1 MVTYPSAPIAFAGE
15 KCLIWINQGKGA
27 IMTTR
32 VKWLL
37 VCFAVLCL
45 TALYSFRDFAPVRVI
60 GTKLSLGAQPEPLMV
75 QVARDFP
82 SSTAHIF
89 SDAELRTF
97 VVAASKAEAI
107 DDPLQRCLAYP
118 DPPGSHWTHAA
129 VVAYCQYR
137 TAPYITF
144 DQVKALIEQGK
155 SAELDREM
163 ADALK
168 AQYTAPYAYGRLER
182 IFAADFDNGSLDIR
196 PILDAWKRNSPNSA
210 FAYAASGYAYVAMA
224 HDARGGDYI
233 NRTSQD
239 KVDAMGRLLQRA
251 DTDLQKAIS
260 IEPRITPVYAAM
272 IHAGGLELGNDYAVN
287 AAQQGLRQDPGS
299 WIIYRELLWLST
311 PQWGGSLALL
321 HRISADAAAHS
332 ATNPLL
338 AMEKNTTLVY
348 EANVGN
354 CDCGLPTL
362 PYEFPYVLDEL
373 ASSTVLAAA
382 GRTGWQQNMPSIAV
396 VYLSEALRFAPGM
409 ADARFQRVGALAD
422 AGVTDT
428 ALRQI
433 NQLMAVDSR
442 NYDDYQQRA
451 YIYLLQHDYANAEKD
466 LDTMLTLKP
475 ADRWSLEQL
484 ASMYINQ
491 THQWDKGWDVAGQL
505 MQDVPDDP
513 EGWVFRATIA
523 QQQPRD
529 GLAET
534 VNDAIAHFGNDPR
547 QRGVL
552 ARLKRM
558 LTTGA
563 KPTVSSGG
571 ASSATR

>member
-1 MVTYPSAPIAFAGE
+1 
-15 KCLIWINQGKGA
+15 
-27 IMTTR
+27 MTTR
-32 VKWLL
+32 VKSLL
-37 VCFAVLCL
+37 VCFGILCL
-45 TALYSFRDFAPVRVI
+45 VALYSFRDFTPLSAI
-60 GTKLSLGAQPEPLMV
+60 GAKSSLNAKPEPLMV
-75 QVARDFP
+75 QVGRDFP
-82 SSTAHIF
+82 PSTAHIF

-97 VVAASKAEAI
+97 LAAADKAETI
-107 DDPLQRCLAYP
+107 NDPLQRCLAYP

-137 TAPYITF
+137 TTPFITF
-144 DQVKALIEQGK
+144 DQVKSLIEQGK
-155 SAELDREM
+155 SSELDRVM

-196 PILDAWKRNSPNSA
+196 PILDAWKRDSPNSA

-224 HDARGGDYI
+224 HTARGGDYI

-239 KVDAMGRLLQRA
+239 KVDAMDRLLQRA

-272 IHAGGLELGNDYAVN
+272 IHAGGLELGNEYAVN
-287 AAQQGLRQDPGS
+287 AARQGLRQDPGS
-299 WIIYRELLWLST
+299 WLIYRELLWLGT

-321 HRISADAAAHS
+321 HRISADAATH
-332 ATNPLL
+332 ATMNPLL
-338 AMEKNTTLVY
+338 AMEKNAALVY

-373 ASSTVLAAA
+373 ASSTALAAA
-382 GRTGWQQNMPSIAV
+382 GRTSWQQNMPSIAV

-409 ADARFQRVGALAD
+409 TDARFQRVGALAD
-422 AGVTDT
+422 AGVADA
-428 ALRQI
+428 ALREI
-433 NQLMAVDSR
+433 NQLLAIDSH

-451 YIYLLQHDYANAEKD
+451 YIYLLQHDYVNAEKD

-484 ASMYINQ
+484 ASMYVNQ

-505 MQDVPDDP
+505 IQDVPDDP
-513 EGWVFRATIA
+513 EGWVFRATIE

-529 GLAET
+529 GLAGT
-534 VNDAIAHFGNDPR
+534 VNDAINHFGNDPR
-547 QRGVL
+547 QRVVL

-558 LTTGA
+558 LTAAA
-563 KPTVSSGG
+563 KPIVRSDGVSSV
-571 ASSATR
+571 TQ

>member
-1 MVTYPSAPIAFAGE
+1 
-15 KCLIWINQGKGA
+15 
-27 IMTTR
+27 MTKR

-37 VCFAVLCL
+37 VCLGVLCL
-45 TALYSFRDFAPVRVI
+45 AALYSFRDFSPVSARH
-60 GTKLSLGAQPEPLMV
+60 LSPAQPEPLVV
-75 QVARDFP
+75 QAARDFP
-82 SSTAHIF
+82 RSSVHIF
-89 SDAELRTF
+89 SDAELKAF
-97 VVAASKAEAI
+97 VAEATKAETI
-107 DDPLQRCLAYP
+107 SDPMQRCLAYP

-129 VVAYCQYR
+129 VVSYCQYR
-137 TAPYITF
+137 LTPVVTF
-144 DQVKALIEQGK
+144 DQVRSFIEQGK
-155 SAELDREM
+155 SAELDRIM
-163 ADALK
+163 ADALNV
-168 AQYTAPYAYGRLER
+168 QYTPPYAYGRLEH
-182 IFAADFDNGSLDIR
+182 IFANDFDNGSLDIR
-196 PILDAWKRNSPNSA
+196 PILDAWKRDSPNSA

-224 HDARGGDYI
+224 HDARGSDYI

-239 KVDAMGRLLQRA
+239 KVDAMERLLQRA

-272 IHAGGLELGNDYAVN
+272 IHAGGLELGNEYAMN
-287 AAQQGLRQDPGS
+287 AAQQGLHQDPGS
-299 WIIYRELLWLST
+299 WLIYRQLLWLGM
-311 PQWGGSLALL
+311 PQWGGSLTVL
-321 HRISADAAAHS
+321 HRISADAVTHTAM
-332 ATNPLL
+332 NPLL
-338 AMEKNTTLVY
+338 AMVKNSALVY

-354 CDCGLPTL
+354 CDCGLPAL

-382 GRTGWQQNMPSIAV
+382 GRTSWQQNMPSIAV
-396 VYLSEALRFAPGM
+396 VYLSEALRFAPEM
-409 ADARFQRVGALAD
+409 TDARFQRVGALAD
-422 AGVTDT
+422 AGMTEV

-433 NQLMAVDSR
+433 NQLLAVDSH

-466 LDTMLTLKP
+466 LGTMLTLKP

-484 ASMYINQ
+484 ASMYVNQ
-491 THQWDKGWDVAGQL
+491 THQWDKGWNVAGQL

-513 EGWVFRATIA
+513 EGWVFRATIE

-547 QRGVL
+547 QRGTL

-558 LTTGA
+558 LTPGA
-563 KPTVSSGG
+563 KPNMGSGTPT
-571 ASSATR
+571 ASR